1 MKEHFKNLTVLLL
14 ICLIL
19 ILLAQRSCSPD
30 PDNGVNVQTE
40 IVTTYDTIN
49 TVSTTYVPKYINKIE
64 YRIDTVTTPIDT
76 LAILQDYYSSYTYS
90 DTVQVDSFGYIVVN
104 DTISQNKI
112 WGRSIT
118 QSLLIPTT
126 TITNTIYENKREF
139 YIGIEAGATIKGE
152 INFVGTNL
160 LFKTKK
166 KQIYG
171 IGVGLDRN
179 FSPTFVGSM
188 YWKLGKN

>member
-1 MKEHFKNLTVLLL
+1 MKEHFKNLTALLL

-19 ILLAQRSCSPD
+19 ILLVQRSCNPE

-49 TVSTTYVPKYINKIE
+49 TVSTTYIPKYINKIE

-118 QSLLIPTT
+118 QSLLIPIT
-126 TITNTIYENKREF
+126 TITNTIYEDKREF
-139 YIGIEAGATIKGE
+139 YIGLEAGVTSKGE

-171 IGVGLDRN
+171 IGVGLDQN

-188 YWKLGKN
+188 YWKIGKK